1 MTDEVDYIGVMT
13 YYEGVGRHVTPDQVA
28 GRKVLWTKVT
38 HNAAVALTW
47 TGITTN
53 TNQISSNNQQ
63 LETGHLYALAAIHAY
78 NATGIA
84 VRAKHNDWGGCKPG
98 GMLGTTIYHKKNLL
112 DFAKHGSLPV
122 FSASN
127 PLDIEV
133 FASGTDIAV
142 VIVGVIDVTDIGG
155 TVGIED
161 FNLAKGTTTNGTT
174 TFTLLTVVAGDTLY
188 VKDGIG
194 TARLRGW
201 FLTGTAP
208 LRGQL
213 RSTDLSF
220 QPNPIEI
227 PPHCTVAGDFL
238 AEILAPMPELKP
250 NSLINCY
257 ATS

>member
-13 YYEGVGRHVTPDQVA
+13 YYEGIGLHVTPDQVA
-28 GRKVLWTKVT
+28 GRKVLWTKMT
-38 HNAAVALTW
+38 HAAAVAVTW
-47 TGITTN
+47 TGTTAA
-53 TNQISSNNQQ
+53 NQISSNNQQ
-63 LETGHLYALAAIHAY
+63 LETGHRYALAAIHAY

-98 GMLGTTIYHKKNLL
+98 GMLGTTIYHNKNYL
-112 DFAKHGSLPV
+112 DLKKHGSLPV
-122 FSASN
+122 FSASS

-133 FASGTDIAV
+133 FASGTNTAV
-142 VIVGVIDVTDIGG
+142 VVVGVIDVTDLSPS
-155 TVGIED
+155 VGVED
-161 FNLAKGTTTNGTT
+161 FNIAYGTTTNGTT
-174 TFTLLTVVAGDTLY
+174 TFTLLTVAAGDTLY
-188 VKDGIG
+188 VKDGMG
-194 TARLRGW
+194 VARLRGW

-208 LRGQL
+208 LRGQI

-238 AEILAPMPELKP
+238 AEILAPMPVLKP